1 MNGTTV
7 LLTHTLGGLMGERED
22 GIGMMWGG
30 FLGALASGGWLGF
43 ALAVWQLPW
52 FWSATFNESYWWL
65 PLALLLTFLAF
76 APTLIGLGVG
86 LLGVR
91 KVKLSSIPSQFR
103 DEVPEFR
110 GDEASWSRISSSF
123 SSKAEHL
130 EKGSKGEDVRF
141 LQQKLNEF
149 GAEIGVDGSFGNQ
162 TDRAVRNFQ
171 TDHGLTADGIAGPK
185 TMAALQRSV
194 NKHYD
199 EHLEKG
205 SSGDEVRKLQEL
217 LNKHGASLSVDGN
230 FNRLTYGE
238 VVKFQTDNG
247 LTVDGVVGS
256 QTWGALTMS
265 EETESESGGGP
276 SVSLNKESYSPSEAI
291 VVTFRDGP
299 GNPADWIGIYIQG
312 APSDG
317 ENHLKWL
324 YVNGTQN
331 AGIQNADYASTHQG
345 TVTFSD
351 GMPDGDFEVNF
362 FANNGY
368 ELLASS
374 AFTVTSSEAEPEPEP
389 EPEVDAEEEAE
400 VESDSELAGIFAGLW
415 SDEEIE
421 VIASAVEELA
431 EDPDTGIDE
440 LRALADSH
448 LEERMSGL
456 SDHQKNRLRAYLGV
470 KLDSIEEK
478 AGGMASD
485 SRVSKGMAAAGG
497 AAAITAAVA
506 GWAATH
512 KVSER
517 AEEILEDG
525 EVSLSEVKEQVSEI
539 IEVAQEPE
547 PEPVADE
554 DAPEMP
560 TTGWPEPDPEATPA
574 SGGVGDSDE
583 FVIMAHEIDGML
595 TYSEQA
601 SRLESAM
608 DKLWDLTVEIERVEH
623 TTGIGLGQ
631 KFRYGKTVV
640 GKVGDSEVA
649 IAFPE
654 SRNEE
659 ITELKSGQKGV
670 IRASIKEYQSVLK
683 RFEMLAE

>member
-1 MNGTTV
+1 
-7 LLTHTLGGLMGERED
+7 
-22 GIGMMWGG
+22 MWGG

-91 KVKLSSIPSQFR
+91 KVKLASIPSQFR
-103 DEVPEFR
+103 EDVPEFR
-110 GDEASWSRISSSF
+110 GDEDSWSQ
-123 SSKAEHL
+123 
-130 EKGSKGEDVRF
+130 VN
-141 LQQKLNEF
+141 KLYE
-149 GAEIGVDGSFGNQ
+149 E
-162 TDRAVRNFQ
+162 
-171 TDHGLTADGIAGPK
+171 
-185 TMAALQRSV
+185 QRDASLSTTLASLSA

-217 LNKHGASLSVDGN
+217 LNEHGASLSVDGK
-230 FNRLTYGE
+230 FGGLTYGE

-312 APSDG
+312 APPDG

-324 YVNGTQN
+324 YVNGTQT
-331 AGIQNADYASTHQG
+331 ADAASTQG

-374 AFTVTSSEAEPEPEP
+374 AFTVTSSETEPEPEP

-400 VESDSELAGIFAGLW
+400 VESDSELAEIFAGLW

-485 SRVSKGMAAAGG
+485 SRVRKGMAAAGG

-560 TTGWPEPDPEATPA
+560 TTGWPEPDPEPTPA
-574 SGGVGDSDE
+574 SGEVGDSDE

-608 DKLWDLTVEIERVEH
+608 GKLWDLTVEIERVEH

-631 KFRYGKTVV
+631 EFRYGKTVV

>member
-1 MNGTTV
+1 
-7 LLTHTLGGLMGERED
+7 MGERED
-22 GIGMMWGG
+22 GQAQILGGLTAGVIGG
-30 FLGALASGGWLGF
+30 SGWLVF
-43 ALAVWQLPW
+43 AILVWQLPW
-52 FWSATFNESYWWL
+52 FWWATFNESGWWL
-65 PLALLLTFLAF
+65 PLALLLTVLAV
-76 APTLIGLGVG
+76 APLLAGLGLSFMG
-86 LLGVR
+86 L
-91 KVKLSSIPSQFR
+91 KKFQLSSIPSQFR
-103 DEVPEFR
+103 EEVTEFR
-110 GDEASWSRISSSF
+110 GDEASWSQISSASSF
-123 SSKAEHL
+123 GKGEHL

-171 TDHGLTADGIAGPK
+171 TDHGLTADGIAGPT

-217 LNKHGASLSVDGN
+217 LNEHGASLSVDGR
-230 FNRLTYGE
+230 FGDLTYGE

-256 QTWGALTMS
+256 QTWGALTKS
-265 EETESESGGGP
+265 EDTDSESGGGP
-276 SVSLNKESYSPSEAI
+276 SISLNKESYSPSEAI

-312 APSDG
+312 APPDG

-331 AGIQNADYASTHQG
+331 AGIQNADYASTQG

-374 AFTVTSSEAEPEPEP
+374 AFTVTSSETEPEPEP

-400 VESDSELAGIFAGLW
+400 VESDSELAEIFAGLW

-512 KVSER
+512 KVPER
-517 AEEILEDG
+517 AEDILEDG

-560 TTGWPEPDPEATPA
+560 TTGWPEPDPEPTPA

-608 DKLWDLTVEIERVEH
+608 DKLWDLTGEIERGEH

-631 KFRYGKTVV
+631 EFRYGKTVV

>member
-1 MNGTTV
+1 
-7 LLTHTLGGLMGERED
+7 
-22 GIGMMWGG
+22 MMWGG

-91 KVKLSSIPSQFR
+91 KVKLASIPSQFR
-103 DEVPEFR
+103 EDVPEFR
-110 GDEASWSRISSSF
+110 GDEDSWSQ
-123 SSKAEHL
+123 
-130 EKGSKGEDVRF
+130 VN
-141 LQQKLNEF
+141 KLYE
-149 GAEIGVDGSFGNQ
+149 E
-162 TDRAVRNFQ
+162 
-171 TDHGLTADGIAGPK
+171 
-185 TMAALQRSV
+185 QRDASLSTTLASLSA

-217 LNKHGASLSVDGN
+217 LNEHGASLSVDGK
-230 FNRLTYGE
+230 FGGLTYGE

-312 APSDG
+312 APPDG

-324 YVNGTQN
+324 YVNGTQT
-331 AGIQNADYASTHQG
+331 ADAASTQG

-374 AFTVTSSEAEPEPEP
+374 AFTVTSSETEPEPEP

-400 VESDSELAGIFAGLW
+400 VESDSELAEIFAGLW

-485 SRVSKGMAAAGG
+485 SRVRKGMAAAGG

-560 TTGWPEPDPEATPA
+560 TTGWPEPDPEPTPA
-574 SGGVGDSDE
+574 SGEVGDSDE

-608 DKLWDLTVEIERVEH
+608 GKLWDLTVEIERVEH

-631 KFRYGKTVV
+631 EFRYGKTVV